1 MFTAERRITPY
12 EENNPRS
19 WHDKENKLI
28 NPRRKKK
35 IIIGTLIGLALCLGL
50 LAWFF
55 YTSQTNQINA
65 SAETTP
71 VVRALVIAPTNAGEQ
86 YAYAG
91 DVRGRHESQMAF
103 QVGGKII
110 GRHVELGSIVRPG
123 QMLMQ
128 IDTKDVEQMVNV
140 QQAQV
145 AQSQSQLELAEKNLK
160 RYQFL
165 FKEDVV
171 SRSQFEQIQS
181 AYEVALARHEQARA
195 QYSQSANQFG
205 YARLKADKAGVV
217 SAISAEVGQVVA
229 AGQAVVTVVQDGE
242 REIEISVPENR
253 IDAIRSS
260 SLAKITF
267 WALPKLTIE
276 GKIREI
282 APMADAVT
290 RTYKVRVTLL
300 QQPPEIRLGMTA
312 SVRITDSGNVAA
324 TPYIPLSALYQTR
337 ATPNVWI
344 VDDGVTR
351 LRPIQTGVFGNDQVQ
366 VLSGLNAGD
375 MVVTAGVHKLR
386 EGQKVTIMTGN
397 K

>member
-1 MFTAERRITPY
+1 M
-12 EENNPRS
+12 
-19 WHDKENKLI
+19 I
-28 NPRRKKK
+28 NPGRKKK
-35 IIIGTLIGLALCLGL
+35 IIIGALIGLALCLGL
-50 LAWFF
+50 LAWFL
-55 YTSQTNQINA
+55 YASQINQTNA

-91 DVRGRHESQMAF
+91 DVRGRHESQLAF

-110 GRHVELGSIVRPG
+110 GRHVESGSIVRPG

-145 AQSQSQLELAEKNLK
+145 AQAQSQLQLAEKNLK
-160 RYQFL
+160 RYQSL

-229 AGQAVVTVVQDGE
+229 AGQVVVTLVQDGE
-242 REIEISVPENR
+242 REIEINVPENR
-253 IDAIRSS
+253 IDAVRVASS
-260 SLAKITF
+260 ARITF
-267 WALPKLTIE
+267 WALPDVVMP
-276 GKIREI
+276 GRIREI
-282 APMADAVT
+282 APMADAAA

-300 QQPPEIRLGMTA
+300 QPSDQIRLGMTA
-312 SVRITDSGNVAA
+312 SVQIHEPVGAAA
-324 TPYIPLSALYQTR
+324 TPYIPLSALYQTGG
-337 ATPNVWI
+337 TPHVWI
-344 VDDGVTR
+344 IQNGNVL
-351 LRPIQTGVFGNDQVQ
+351 LRPVKIGVFGNDQVQ
-366 VLSGLNAGD
+366 VLSGLNTGD

-386 EGQKVTIMTGN
+386 EGQKVTIMTGE